1 MKRAALVVVLLV
13 LGAAGVWVA
22 VKEFRGG
29 GHLGPKPARPIV
41 VERVVPHAAVAVALT
56 HSLEKTGAKLKLV
69 EALKVVGF
77 AAQLQG
83 FATGKEFADGLISQ
97 LGVDIRSADSMS
109 AAGIDGSR
117 GAAVML
123 LFSEH
128 TVFALP
134 VSDEQKFRA
143 TMTKL
148 AAARLG
154 ARVVMDKKAGNV
166 TVTGFLVKDGEKPK
180 LAYVLTQTYAL
191 VVDES
196 GLGDIAAL
204 ASLPE
209 SDSLQED
216 RDYLAPLGEAKTR
229 ENDLI
234 IWFPSGSP
242 ALMLGPV
249 VNLFATATLAPTGL
263 ELDAVGKWKDDG
275 AHFAAFVPQKG
286 DDNLGYLPRDAF
298 LIGRFNGDAS
308 KLGPWTRGV
317 LGKQMARALS
327 DSGFDLQTQVYD
339 QLKPGAAFSLSLSEA
354 PPLGAGMPDLDIRR
368 TNPFAYAQLAGVARV
383 KSPEAVVPAFEK
395 LLPIAPKFGA
405 TMELR
410 TREDGQKALI
420 TTWSQ
425 GEGVHFSPKGE
436 LVFFGSP
443 IGRLQELVKSEGT
456 AGAPIEGLPDD
467 AFSFVLDVS
476 KLSSSLRALP
486 DSTWGVGGF
495 AMKTAATRWL
505 EAADDLKQVSYS
517 MGVRDNRAH
526 FHVSLKLGTAKTP

>member
-1 MKRAALVVVLLV
+1 MKRSWVVLLLV
-13 LGAAGVWVA
+13 LAVAGAGFAVW
-22 VKEFRGG
+22 EFNQGG
-29 GHLGPKPARPIV
+29 RIGPKPARAV
-41 VERVVPHAAVAVALT
+41 VIERVVPNAAVAVALT
-56 HSLEKTGAKLKLV
+56 HSLEKTGQKLKIV
-69 EALKVVGF
+69 QALKVVGF

-83 FATGKEFADGLISQ
+83 FDTGQALADGLISQ
-97 LGVDIRSADSMS
+97 LGIDIRSSDSMN

-123 LFSEH
+123 LFSENP
-128 TVFALP
+128 VFALP

-148 AAARLG
+148 AAQRLG
-154 ARVVMDKKAGNV
+154 AAVVMDKKAGAV
-166 TVTGFLVKDGEKPK
+166 TVTGFLRKDGEKPR

-191 VVDES
+191 VVDEK
-196 GLGDIAAL
+196 GLGDLAAL

-209 SDSLQED
+209 SDSLQAD
-216 RDYLAPLGEAKTR
+216 RDYLTPLAEAKSR

-249 VNLFATATLAPTGL
+249 VNLFATATLTPAGL
-263 ELDAVGKWKDDG
+263 EVDAVSKWKDDG
-275 AHFAAFVPQKG
+275 SHFAAFVPQKG
-286 DDNLGYLPRDAF
+286 EDNLGYLPRDAF

-308 KLGPWTRGV
+308 KLGPWTRGF
-317 LGKQMARALS
+317 LGKPLAKVLS
-327 DSGFDLQTQVYD
+327 DSGFDVQTQVYD
-339 QLKPGAAFSLSLSEA
+339 QVKPGAAFSLSLSEA

-383 KSPEAVVPAFEK
+383 KSPDAVVPAFEK
-395 LLPIAPKFGA
+395 LAAVGPKFGA
-405 TMELR
+405 QMELR

-436 LVFFGSP
+436 FVFFGSP
-443 IGRLQELVKSEGT
+443 IGRLQELVKSDGT
-456 AGAPIEGLPDD
+456 AGSPIEGLPDD
-467 AFSFVLDVS
+467 AFSLVVDVT
-476 KLSSSLRALP
+476 KLSASLRALP

-495 AMKTAATRWL
+495 AMKTAAVRWL
-505 EAADDLKQVSYS
+505 DAADDLKQVRYS
-517 MGVRDNRAH
+517 MGVRENRAH